1 MSADVE
7 KKIRHVGFIMDGNG
21 RWAKKLGR
29 PRTFGH
35 SKGADRIPEV
45 IETCYDLG
53 VEVVSLYAFSTE
65 NWSRPKSEVDE
76 IFKLLKNFL
85 KKYSKTLIDK
95 QIRLIIS
102 GDISPISEDL
112 KKECIKLIERTK
124 DYKQHVLNIA
134 LNYGSRTEIVRAV
147 NKIKAKD
154 GEITESDISANLY
167 TAEIPD
173 IDLVVRTSGEMR
185 LSNFFLWQCAYAEFY
200 FTDVL
205 WPDFGKKQTEQAI
218 EWFYG
223 RKRRFGGI

>member
-1 MSADVE
+1 MSADGE

-21 RWAKKLGR
+21 RWAKKLGK

-35 SKGADRIPEV
+35 NKGSERIPEV
-45 IETCYDLG
+45 LEECYDLG

-65 NWSRPKSEVDE
+65 NWSRPKDEIDE
-76 IFKLLKNFL
+76 IFKLLKRFL
-85 KKYSKTLIDK
+85 KKYSKTLFDK
-95 QIRLIIS
+95 EIRLVIS
-102 GDISPISEDL
+102 GDISTISEDL
-112 KKECIKLIERTK
+112 KKECINLIEKTK
-124 DYKQHVLNIA
+124 NYKKHVLNIA
-134 LNYGSRTEIVRAV
+134 LNYGSRAEIVRAV
-147 NKIKAKD
+147 NEIKEKD
-154 GEITESDISANLY
+154 GEITESDISAHLY
-167 TAEIPD
+167 TAELPD

-205 WPDFGKKQTEQAI
+205 WPDFGKKETKQAI

>member
-1 MSADVE
+1 MAETE

-21 RWAKKLGR
+21 RWAKKLGK

-35 SKGADRIPEV
+35 GKGADRIPEV

-53 VEVVSLYAFSTE
+53 IEVVSLYAFSTE

-95 QIRLIIS
+95 QIRLVIS
-102 GDISPISEDL
+102 GDISPINEDL
-112 KKECIKLIERTK
+112 KKECIKLIEKTK
-124 DYKQHVLNIA
+124 HYSQHVLNIA
-134 LNYGSRTEIVRAV
+134 LNYGSRAEIVRAV
-147 NKIKAKD
+147 NAVKQKE
-154 GEITESDISANLY
+154 GEITESDISAHLY
-167 TAEIPD
+167 TADLPD
-173 IDLVVRTSGEMR
+173 IDIVVRTSGEMR